1 MAETDHRSRLDA
13 LPVRDEQAALAS
25 TEGDSSLAD
34 ELLEALLA
42 GLPAEIEDL
51 RACVAESDWAGL
63 SEHAHQMRGATGYC
77 GVPALDEAIQALE
90 RAARVGDAER
100 VAECVIGVEL
110 QAHRLVDAVASGSI
124 GASR

>member
-63 SEHAHQMRGATGYC
+63 SE
-77 GVPALDEAIQALE
+77 
-90 RAARVGDAER
+90 
-100 VAECVIGVEL
+100 
-110 QAHRLVDAVASGSI
+110 
-124 GASR
+124 